1 MSRFALLWIAMAA
14 LVLQTP
20 STATAWGGASCHG
33 KSPLRK
39 LCDAGG
45 PASGAEGGG
54 GPASGAE
61 SGGGPASGAESGG
74 DGGDDEPSSRSG
86 DDSYDSS
93 SITAGP
99 NGASN

>member
-1 MSRFALLWIAMAA
+1 MGRMSRITLAGVTVTALALQIPATAMAGDG
-14 LVLQTP
+14 V
-20 STATAWGGASCHG
+20 SCHG
-33 KSPLRK
+33 KSPLRR
-39 LCDAGG
+39 LCDGGG
-45 PASGAEGGG
+45 PASGTESGGPASGTESG

-61 SGGGPASGAESGG
+61 SGGG
-74 DGGDDEPSSRSG
+74 DEPSSRSG